1 MPEGSAVY
9 RQKMLQ
15 EQEKWRHVFVE
26 QTKK

>member
-15 EQEKWRHVFVE
+15 EQEKWRHVLGE